1 MPFFT
6 RIVGPFPRRGIKKS
20 KVFGHCRYHGMD
32 ITFRQSKRMKC
43 LEKNCRKLKPNWEH
57 PEWKKMKRGCNDAE
71 GKDGRNG
78 AEKLG

>member
-57 PEWKKMKRGCNDAE
+57 PEWKKIRSMVKGGILSESNQAQ
-71 GKDGRNG
+71 GNQ
-78 AEKLG
+78 